1 MTATPSSVTLTL
13 WNGVPVRTWIFRF
26 LKARSSAF
34 DDASSSAATSRGSAS
49 TMVTSAPKL
58 AQTLANSHPITP
70 PPSTTT
76 EAGTRSS
83 RRACSEVSTRS
94 PSTSRPGSDLA

>member
-1 MTATPSSVTLTL
+1 MRL
-13 WNGVPVRTWIFRF
+13 R
-26 LKARSSAF
+26 KARSRAF

-58 AQTLANSHPITP
+58 FQTLANSQPMTP

-76 EAGTRSS
+76 DAGTCSS
-83 RRACSEVSTRS
+83 LRACSEVMIRS
-94 PSTSRPGSDLA
+94 PSMSRPGSDLL